1 MDFVFT
7 AFIEN
12 LRVYIFYRRL
22 DHRKK
27 VIVQKFERSVPKGPP
42 TPLNPV
48 EIHALEP
55 VAPIPL
61 SGPTMKRSG
70 VNGRN
75 ERAHAL
81 KYFILLPFWKGMK
94 EREREWEAHVRGPMS
109 ERHPTSASEGWHERS
124 RLTVRGVQITPL
136 SPPSVFPSSFCPKEL
151 GSPPSSSRRG
161 NTFRLYGWRRPYMF
175 SISRVFMSLYIR
187 ENLVK
192 GGTPLFSSDGLKSFA
207 TIEIT
212 CVSCAISWW

>member
-94 EREREWEAHVRGPMS
+94 EREREWEAHVRK
-109 ERHPTSASEGWHERS
+109 TSDICQRGVARTKSSDRTRRANNSPFSPFRVSFLFLPKGTRFSPILVTAGKHISFIRLEAPLYVFYIPSFHVAIHER
-124 RLTVRGVQITPL
+124 
-136 SPPSVFPSSFCPKEL
+136 E
-151 GSPPSSSRRG
+151 
-161 NTFRLYGWRRPYMF
+161 F
-175 SISRVFMSLYIR
+175 S
-187 ENLVK
+187 
-192 GGTPLFSSDGLKSFA
+192 
-207 TIEIT
+207 
-212 CVSCAISWW
+212 